1 MTKTTV
7 NVFYQTPVDSRQ
19 IETVAVVL
27 FPQNSRDETI
37 LYAARFAARYGASLH
52 CIYAKPQ
59 PNVSVN
65 YYAPVPAHYPDL
77 LEQDIQE
84 MADATCLAVEGV
96 CERFGVDLHW
106 TCESTDVVAL
116 ARHHLK
122 LADIG
127 IVGQPSGEGRR
138 HQASTINSLII
149 ESIRP
154 IVIVPEGGW
163 NGPIGEKVMIAWDD
177 SQQAA
182 RAVNDSLP
190 VLYQATNVVDVVS
203 VPSDSTDNITNA
215 KVDEI
220 CSFLMSHGVDVNPFV
235 PKASSVGT
243 GSAIL
248 NLAAVDKA
256 DLLVMG
262 AWGHSRARE
271 YLFGGVTR
279 SMLAGATL
287 PLLVSH

>member
-1 MTKTTV
+1 MTKTTL
-7 NVFYQTPVDSRQ
+7 NVFYQSPVNSHQ

-52 CIYAKPQ
+52 CIYARPQ

-65 YYAPVPAHYPDL
+65 YYAPVPPYYPDL

-84 MADATCLAVEGV
+84 MADAIYAEAERV

-106 TCESTDVVAL
+106 TCESTEVVAL

-122 LADIG
+122 LADVG

-138 HQASTINSLII
+138 HQTSTINSLII
-149 ESIRP
+149 HAIRP

-190 VLYQATNVVDVVS
+190 ILYQATDVIDVVS
-203 VPSDSTDNITNA
+203 VPTDPTDNVTNV

-220 CSFLMSHGVDVNPFV
+220 CSFLDGHGVRVNPFV

-279 SMLAGATL
+279 SMLAEARL